1 MRIVILGAGAVGG
14 YFGGRLAQAGH
25 DVVFIARG
33 EHLKAMQS
41 RGLRVD
47 SIDGDFVLPSIEAT
61 DNPSGVRG
69 VDVVLVCVKTWQLFE
84 TAHTMAPLIDEKT
97 FVVPLLNGVESHL
110 KLAEILG
117 FKHVLAGLAKIVCVI
132 AEPGHIR
139 HTGMKPYIA
148 FGELDNKRSDR
159 EKRLL
164 QAFKDAGIKADVPP
178 DINAAL
184 WEKFLFV
191 VSWGGVGAITRSP
204 IGVLRRLPETR
215 KMLEQAMGEIFAVA
229 RAHCVPLPNDVV
241 TKTMSFVDALPA
253 GGTTSL
259 QRDIEE
265 GRRSELDAW
274 NGAVLRLGRDSKVP
288 VPLHT
293 FIYNSLLPL
302 ELAAMKKF
310 DPR

>member
-1 MRIVILGAGAVGG
+1 MRFVIFGAGAVGG
-14 YFGGRLAQAGH
+14 YFGGRLARAGH

-61 DNPSGVRG
+61 DNPADVGG
-69 VDVVLVCVKTWQLFE
+69 ADVVLVCVKTWQLSE
-84 TAHTMAPLIDEKT
+84 AAHFMVPLIGEKT
-97 FVVPLLNGVESHL
+97 LVVPLLNGVEAHL

-117 FKHVLAGLAKIVCVI
+117 FKHVLAGLAKIVCAI

-139 HTGMKPYIA
+139 HTGMEPYVA
-148 FGELDNKRSDR
+148 FGELDNDRSDR

-164 QAFKDAGIKADVPP
+164 QAFKDARIKTEVPP

-204 IGVLRRLPETR
+204 IGVLKRLPETR
-215 KMLEQAMGEIFAVA
+215 DLIEQAMGEIFAVA
-229 RAHCVPLPNDVV
+229 RAREVFLAEDVV
-241 TKTMSFVDALPA
+241 TKTMAFLDALAP

-274 NGAVLRLGRDSKVP
+274 NGAVVRLGRDSKVP

-293 FIYNSLLPL
+293 FIYRCLLPL
-302 ELAAMKKF
+302 ELAATKK
-310 DPR
+310 DDQ